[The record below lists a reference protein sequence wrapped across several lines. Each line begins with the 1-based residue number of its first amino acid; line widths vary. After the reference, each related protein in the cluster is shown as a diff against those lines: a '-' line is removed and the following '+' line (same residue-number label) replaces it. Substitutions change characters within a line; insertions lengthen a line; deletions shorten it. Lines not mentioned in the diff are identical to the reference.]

1 MKKAI
6 KKLHEIVT
14 ELIKLV
20 LEISTLIAVVKMVI
34 SELFK

>member
-6 KKLHEIVT
+6 KKLHEIVV
-14 ELIKLV
+14 ELIKLI
-20 LEISTLIAVVKMVI
+20 LEISTLIAVTKMVI